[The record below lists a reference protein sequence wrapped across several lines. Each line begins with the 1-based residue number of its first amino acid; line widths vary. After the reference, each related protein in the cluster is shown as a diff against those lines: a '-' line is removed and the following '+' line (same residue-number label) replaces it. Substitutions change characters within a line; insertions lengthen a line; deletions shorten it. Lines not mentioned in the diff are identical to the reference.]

1 MLAPA
6 SQAKMVLLV
15 QSRIK
20 RLCTKSQFSL
30 FAQQLAPE
38 EHDVYSLVFPINTAL
53 QRSAMCFDVFS
64 YMLLLTERNH

>member
-15 QSRIK
+15 
-20 RLCTKSQFSL
+20 L

-38 EHDVYSLVFPINTAL
+38 EHDVYSLVFPINTRAP
-53 QRSAMCFDVFS
+53 A
-64 YMLLLTERNH
+64 ERNVL